1 MWHKI
6 NPKSYSEF
14 HHSSSRSSL
23 TLNKSSTSWDLAF
36 LSFMVELAGFT
47 PLPSQFW
54 GWLIS
59 LHCSRGN
66 SVSTR
71 RYSFWTKVS
80 SVELFMVSESS
91 SGLFSDEELDINFAH
106 FDELEIFIPWLLI
119 EPDSLVEEDTSLV
132 ALAKCTLHSYWWFA
146 CKGSNLV
153 GDCTS
158 AHSLFNIAPSRSNVW
173 PE

>member
-6 NPKSYSEF
+6 NPKHHSEF

-23 TLNKSSTSWDLAF
+23 TLNKSSTSWDLGF
-36 LSFMVELAGFT
+36 LSFMVQLASF
-47 PLPSQFW
+47 PALCSQFW

-59 LHCSRGN
+59 SHCSTGN

-80 SVELFMVSESS
+80 SVELLMVSESS
-91 SGLFSDEELDINFAH
+91 SGLFSDKELDINFAH

-132 ALAKCTLHSYWWFA
+132 ALAKCTLHLYWWFA

-158 AHSLFNIAPSRSNVW
+158 VYSLFNIAPSSSNVW